1 MPAQSKINML
11 QKVEKSLEESK
22 GLFVINY
29 GANASTAADNKGG
42 LTVAEAQE
50 LRHQLREVGG
60 HMKVYKN
67 NIVKIALAN
76 AGLPAIDDVLVGTC
90 AYVFYENDP
99 VGVAKTL
106 RDFAKATKKTE
117 VIGGI
122 ADGTALNAA
131 EAKAYADLPS
141 YEEVMAQLVYVLASP
156 LRGLM
161 TVVNGPARGLA
172 LAMKAIAEKEQPAA

>member
-1 MPAQSKINML
+1 MPAQSKIDML
-11 QKVEKSLEESK
+11 QKVEKSIEESK
-22 GLFVINY
+22 GLFVIDY
-29 GANASTAADNKGG
+29 RS
-42 LTVAEAQE
+42 LTVAESQD

-67 NIVKIALAN
+67 NIVKIALKN
-76 AGLPAIDDVLVGTC
+76 AGLPAIDETLVGPC

-106 RDFAKATKKTE
+106 RDFAKSSKKTE
-117 VIGGI
+117 VLGGI
-122 ADGTALNAA
+122 ADGAALSAA

-161 TVVNGPARGLA
+161 TVINGPARGLA
-172 LAMKAIAEKEQPAA
+172 FAMKAISEKEAA

>member
-1 MPAQSKINML
+1 MPAQSKIDML

-22 GLFVINY
+22 GLFVIDY
-29 GANASTAADNKGG
+29 RS
-42 LTVAEAQE
+42 LTVAESQN
-50 LRHQLREVGG
+50 LRHALREVGG

-67 NIVKIALAN
+67 NIVKIALKN
-76 AGLPAIDDVLVGTC
+76 AGLPELDDTLVGPC

-106 RDFAKATKKTE
+106 RDFAKASKKTE
-117 VIGGI
+117 VLGGI
-122 ADGTALNAA
+122 ADGAALNAD

-141 YEEVMAQLVYVLASP
+141 YEEVMAQLVYVIASP

-161 TVVNGPARGLA
+161 TVINGPARGLA
-172 LAMKAIAEKEQPAA
+172 LAMKAISEKEQQAA

>member
-29 GANASTAADNKGG
+29 SANASTAADSKGG

-90 AYVFYENDP
+90 ASSPRPPRRPRSSVVSP
-99 VGVAKTL
+99 MAPPSTQPRPRPTL
-106 RDFAKATKKTE
+106 ISPATRRSW
-117 VIGGI
+117 
-122 ADGTALNAA
+122 
-131 EAKAYADLPS
+131 PS
-141 YEEVMAQLVYVLASP
+141 SS
-156 LRGLM
+156 
-161 TVVNGPARGLA
+161 TFSPARC
-172 LAMKAIAEKEQPAA
+172 AA